1 MTSQYSFSATSPK
14 FFNQSEQALRHY
26 STFLND
32 ISTKFKR
39 QLTTYHI
46 RVFLDI
52 SHAGFSAVDRDF
64 GFQLQDAPTVVDSH
78 DYLLMS
84 LIEVVD
90 FQLI

>member
-1 MTSQYSFSATSPK
+1 MQ
-14 FFNQSEQALRHY
+14 NHLN
-26 STFLND
+26 ND
-32 ISTKFKR
+32 ISTKFKKR
-39 QLTTYHI
+39 QLSTYHI

-64 GFQLQDAPTVVDSH
+64 GFQLQDAPAVVDSH

-90 FQLI
+90 FDKA